1 MPIEVVSHKI
11 GVCRVSPGGK
21 PCHTDFQRLSYD
33 GKNSVVLCRPK
44 TGRMHQIRVHL
55 QYLGY
60 PILNDPLYNS
70 PAFGPNKGKA
80 GDIGRKTYSEL
91 IQELIRLHSVENWVE
106 FEANQENE
114 LDKSTISGNQGAS
127 IDVHKPKLM
136 SNCTSDV
143 DLHIGENDKPKI
155 FDNHSTNEG
164 SEKCSVITSPS
175 IEKPALII
183 QQNDPQVIKME
194 ANDDLK
200 SKIEKVNQLENTEI
214 CDRPTLDLTKLSTD
228 KNCKE
233 CTLNYSDPNQEQ
245 LVMYLH
251 AYKYSGD
258 GWTFETKIPS
268 WAGANIT
275 NLI

>member
-1 MPIEVVSHKI
+1 
-11 GVCRVSPGGK
+11 
-21 PCHTDFQRLSYD
+21 
-33 GKNSVVLCRPK
+33 
-44 TGRMHQIRVHL
+44 
-55 QYLGY
+55 
-60 PILNDPLYNS
+60 
-70 PAFGPNKGKA
+70 
-80 GDIGRKTYSEL
+80 
-91 IQELIRLHSVENWVE
+91 
-106 FEANQENE
+106 
-114 LDKSTISGNQGAS
+114 
-127 IDVHKPKLM
+127 M
-136 SNCTSDV
+136 S
-143 DLHIGENDKPKI
+143 K
-155 FDNHSTNEG
+155 
-164 SEKCSVITSPS
+164 
-175 IEKPALII
+175 
-183 QQNDPQVIKME
+183 
-194 ANDDLK
+194 K